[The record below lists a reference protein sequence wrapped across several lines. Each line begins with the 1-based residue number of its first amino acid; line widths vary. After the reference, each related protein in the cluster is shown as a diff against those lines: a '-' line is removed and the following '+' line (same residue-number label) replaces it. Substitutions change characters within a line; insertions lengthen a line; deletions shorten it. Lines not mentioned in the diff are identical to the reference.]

1 MNRDNVMKKSDM
13 FKNYTVY
20 TGMNTLS
27 VVLFW
32 LAFAICF
39 VLLIVFVSSGEDFI
53 MQKNISM
60 VSVCSAILLIT
71 SMQRSTLLKMLKKTD
86 CYLLCIKNRFEAYK
100 SFHYVN
106 LTFNC
111 LQIFV
116 VSLIVYLV
124 GTYKTG
130 YNQPIFWKCLADF
143 SGGIFALALS
153 LLIKRD
159 IKLRSLLFGHF
170 IFTLSLVSGIMIVN
184 NLNPLIS
191 AIVWC
196 VSTPV
201 LMYFA
206 NHRWL
211 KIVKSVYDDVD
222 EPATQKTSGGE
233 K

>member
-1 MNRDNVMKKSDM
+1 MNRDDVMKKSDI

-32 LAFAICF
+32 LVFAIF
-39 VLLIVFVSSGEDFI
+39 FSLLIVLVSSGEDFI

-71 SMQRSTLLKMLKKTD
+71 SMQRSTLLKTLKKND
-86 CYLLCIKNRFEAYK
+86 CYLLCVTKRFEAYK

-130 YNQPIFWKCLADF
+130 YDQPIFWKCLADF
-143 SGGIFALALS
+143 AGGIFALAFS

-159 IKLRSLLFGHF
+159 IKLSSLLFGHF
-170 IFTLSLVSGIMIVN
+170 IFTLALVSGIMIVN
-184 NLNPLIS
+184 NLNPLIT
-191 AIVWC
+191 ALVWC
-196 VSTPV
+196 VSAPV
-201 LMYFA
+201 LMYFS
-206 NHRWL
+206 NRRWL
-211 KIVKSVYDDVD
+211 KIVKAVYDDVD
-222 EPATQKTSGGE
+222 EPATKKTSGGE

>member
-1 MNRDNVMKKSDM
+1 MNRDNVMKKSDI

-32 LAFAICF
+32 LVFAIF
-39 VLLIVFVSSGEDFI
+39 FSLLIVLVSSGEDFI

-71 SMQRSTLLKMLKKTD
+71 SMQRSTLLKTLKKND
-86 CYLLCIKNRFEAYK
+86 CYLLCVKKRFEAYK

-130 YNQPIFWKCLADF
+130 YGEPIFWKCLADF

-159 IKLRSLLFGHF
+159 IKLSSLLFGHF
-170 IFTLSLVSGIMIVN
+170 IFTLALVSVIMIVN
-184 NLNPLIS
+184 NLNPLIT

-196 VSTPV
+196 VSAPV

-206 NHRWL
+206 NRRWL
-211 KIVKSVYDDVD
+211 KIVKAVYDDVD
-222 EPATQKTSGGE
+222 EPATKKTSGGE